1 MLEKCRDRTPP
12 RWSCSGE
19 APARSPARPP
29 ARCCRFPA
37 PGAPGGE
44 FGRRIRAEEPRA
56 GRAGPGAAKGQ
67 PSSPSRPPLPCSPH
81 TPHYRVSR
89 AALMDLCWKG
99 VLRSINVGSKRLLIK
114 LFLFRNTCVFKK
126 AFWTLAL
133 AEFPT
138 CCSLSLSC
146 LTYTS

>member
-1 MLEKCRDRTPP
+1 MKLLRWGTSPFPCPP
-12 RWSCSGE
+12 AR
-19 APARSPARPP
+19 PVLPLPRARSP
-29 ARCCRFPA
+29 
-37 PGAPGGE
+37 
-44 FGRRIRAEEPRA
+44 GRRIRAEEPRA
-56 GRAGPGAAKGQ
+56 ENSGGEFGRRSPGRAGPGAAKGQ